1 MSALKAIFSR
11 LHVGEHDPMPPG
23 AEDRRF
29 AGDRRKADRRGN
41 VFPFYDREQRL
52 RFAAQ
57 AAGFGTY
64 DFDCLTGHNHL
75 SPELKAIAGLPQ
87 DRETV
92 TMEQVEAL
100 VHPDDRLGW
109 TETVKGALDPAGT
122 GDIDYEHRLVRPDG
136 TVRWVRIRG
145 RTFFVDS
152 GEGRRPLAATGIV
165 MDVTDARAAARK
177 LEDSG
182 LELSGI
188 LDSAID
194 AIISVDAGQRVVRF
208 NPAACRMFRCPV
220 EEAVGAPLDRFIPER
235 FRTAHQN
242 HVQQFAQGGA
252 TARTM
257 GLPGVFSGLRADGE
271 EFPIEATIAKVRV
284 ENGWQMTVFLRD
296 ITERVRAEAA
306 LRRSKEDLEQAVRGA
321 NIGIWHWDLRTGSVD
336 MSARCRQ
343 LFGVMVDAALTFKD
357 VMGAIHPEDRER
369 VQAALQRT
377 LDEGIEYKFEKRV
390 VWRDGSVHW
399 LECIGRELNDERT
412 GKAVGLRGISLEITE
427 RKRLEERLLGRNEEL
442 EYSIEDRTAQLIR
455 ANEALER
462 SNLELQQFAF
472 IAAHDL
478 QTPLRSISG
487 FAQLLRKDYEGR
499 LDPQAEAWL
508 DQLVRSVHRMRDVV
522 HDILAYSRVES
533 RGNAFRP
540 TDFNELVDD
549 VLATLDAP
557 IRETGARVGRD
568 SLPTVLG
575 DRTQLAQ
582 VLQNL
587 IDNALKYHGEVR
599 PEIHVSA
606 HRQDEGWEFRV
617 RDNGIGIAEKHLENI
632 FDIFRRLHSQQEY
645 PGTGIG
651 LAICRRVVH
660 RHGGRIWVDSLPG
673 KGSTFH
679 FTLPDHPEEAK

>member
-11 LHVGEHDPMPPG
+11 LHVGEHEAMPPG
-23 AEDRRF
+23 AEDRRLS
-29 AGDRRKADRRGN
+29 GDRRKADRRGN

-87 DRETV
+87 DLETV
-92 TMEQVEAL
+92 TMDEVETL
-100 VHPDDRLGW
+100 IHPDDRPAWMEKL
-109 TETVKGALDPAGT
+109 KGALDPAGS
-122 GDIDYEHRLVRPDG
+122 GDLDHEHRLVRPDG
-136 TVRWVRIRG
+136 VVRWVRVRG
-145 RTFFVDS
+145 RTFFMGS
-152 GEGRRPLAATGIV
+152 GEERRPLAATGIV
-165 MDVTDARAAARK
+165 MDVTDARAAAQK
-177 LEDSG
+177 VVDSRA
-182 LELSGI
+182 ELSGI

-194 AIISVDAGQRVVRF
+194 AIISVDVGQRIVRF
-208 NPAACRMFRCPV
+208 NPAACRMFRCTV
-220 EEAVGAPLDRFIPER
+220 EEAIGSPLDRFIPER
-235 FRTAHQN
+235 FRTAHQR
-242 HVQQFAQGGA
+242 HVHQFAEGGA

-284 ENGWQMTVFLRD
+284 DNGWQMTVFLRD
-296 ITERVRAEAA
+296 ITERIRAEAA
-306 LRRSKEDLEQAVRGA
+306 LQRSKADLELAVRGA
-321 NIGIWHWDLRTGSVD
+321 NIGIWHWDLRSGTVD

-343 LFGVMVDAALTFKD
+343 LFGVVLDATLNFEH
-357 VMGAIHPEDRER
+357 VMAAIHPDDRDR
-369 VQAALQRT
+369 VKAALQHTIR
-377 LDEGIEYKFEKRV
+377 EGVEYKFEKRV
-390 VWRDGSVHW
+390 VWKDGSVHW
-399 LECIGRELNDERT
+399 LECIGRDLHDERT
-412 GKAVGLRGISLEITE
+412 GEAVGLRGISLEITE
-427 RKRLEERLLGRNEEL
+427 RKRLEETLLGRNEEL

-557 IRETGARVGRD
+557 MRETGARVRRD
-568 SLPTVLG
+568 HLPTVLG

-587 IDNALKYHGEVR
+587 IDNALKYHGQAPPDIR
-599 PEIHVSA
+599 ISA
-606 HRQDEGWEFRV
+606 RREAEGWEFRV
-617 RDNGIGIAEKHLENI
+617 QDNGIGIAEKHLENI
-632 FDIFRRLHSQQEY
+632 FDIFRRLHTQQEY

-679 FTLPDHPEEAK
+679 FTLPDHPEGAR